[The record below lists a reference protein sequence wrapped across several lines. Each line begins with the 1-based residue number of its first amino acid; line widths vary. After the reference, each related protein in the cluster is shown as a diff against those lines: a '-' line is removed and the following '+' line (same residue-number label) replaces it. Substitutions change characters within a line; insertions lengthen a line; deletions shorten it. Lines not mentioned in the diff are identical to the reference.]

1 MSARDQFIVQIDGE
15 DAGARELAP
24 LAFAG
29 YAHFTAMQVRGGRLR
44 GLDLHLRR
52 LRGASMQLFGQ
63 ALPDEAVR
71 ALLRHALAS
80 GPQDVSLTATVYSPA
95 GEFTAGG
102 ADAALRVLVR
112 TAAPASGPR
121 GPLKLAVVEHERVLP
136 TLKHVGEVAKTYYL
150 REAVKQG
157 CDDAAF
163 VDRHGRLSEG
173 TIWNLAFWDGEAV
186 VWPKAEML
194 DGTMMLTVRRQLR
207 RIGVPQREREV
218 RLGDLASLAGAVVM
232 NSWTPGVAVERIGDV
247 AMPAASAFL
256 ALLRRAHEAEPPVA
270 P

>member
-1 MSARDQFIVQIDGE
+1 
-15 DAGARELAP
+15 
-24 LAFAG
+24 
-29 YAHFTAMQVRGGRLR
+29 
-44 GLDLHLRR
+44 
-52 LRGASMQLFGQ
+52 
-63 ALPDEAVR
+63 LPA
-71 ALLRHALAS
+71 
-80 GPQDVSLTATVYSPA
+80 
-95 GEFTAGG
+95 
-102 ADAALRVLVR
+102 
-112 TAAPASGPR
+112 
-121 GPLKLAVVEHERVLP
+121 
-136 TLKHVGEVAKTYYL
+136 LKHVGEVAKTYYL

-194 DGTMMLTVRRQLR
+194 DGTMMLTVRRQLQ
-207 RIGVPQREREV
+207 RIGVPQREREI
-218 RLGDLASLAGAVVM
+218 RRGDLASLAGAVVM